1 MRAKYIISLI
11 IPALLLVG
19 SVTLLAQTDAGACP
33 ALVEQALG
41 DLGTNC
47 DALDRNSACYGF
59 NRVNATFVEAQ
70 AEDFFSNPADR
81 TELVAL
87 DTIET
92 AALDAEAERWGIAVL
107 NVQANVPNTLPGQ
120 AVVFL
125 LMGDTQVENAVAPE
139 DALELG
145 APIDVTTLVAA
156 NVRSSPSTT
165 ANVVG
170 SVPEGTTLPA
180 DALSTDEE
188 WLRVLFEGGAAWIN
202 RDIVD
207 EVGDASTLPIISRD
221 SRTPMQAFNFR
232 TGVGEPACVESPP
245 SLLMIQGPDNVR
257 VDITANGADIQIAS
271 TIVLWLLPNNQMQ
284 LVVING
290 SAEVGGVIV
299 PKGFTLFAPLND
311 EGQVEDD
318 GDWTGFRALT
328 PEELALLLP
337 LELIPEELLH
347 YRIIIPTLFD
357 IQSFLANL
365 NAGQTQG
372 GAVLSGP
379 AARQVACSDLAPTSP
394 LGGMAYGRNT
404 FYWDAAAGATSYR
417 VNVYDENGTQVASG
431 EVDAPTT
438 NLTLDVL
445 GGSGF
450 FYSWEVSAL
459 VNGQLACTTAR
470 ITMQRSAPPPPPEPG
485 SPTTCPAMP
494 PSCNMNYICER
505 CLGESMSFC
514 PSDCLTPP

>member
-1 MRAKYIISLI
+1 MRFKYIIFLAF
-11 IPALLLVG
+11 PLLLLVG
-19 SVTLLAQTDAGACP
+19 SVTLLAQTDAGVCP

-92 AALDAEAERWGIAVL
+92 APLDTEAERWGIAVL

-120 AVVFL
+120 AVIFL
-125 LMGDTQVENAVAPE
+125 LMGEAQVENAVAPE

-145 APIDVTTLVAA
+145 TPIDVTTLVAA
-156 NVRSSPSTT
+156 NVRSFPSTN

-180 DALSTDEE
+180 DGVSGDEQ
-188 WLRVLFEGGAAWIN
+188 WLRVLFENGGAWIN
-202 RDIVD
+202 RQVVD
-207 EVGDASTLPIISRD
+207 EVGDAATLPVITRE

-271 TIVLWLLPNNQMQ
+271 TIVLWLLPNNTMQ

-290 SAEVGGVIV
+290 AAEVGGVTV
-299 PKGFTLFAPLND
+299 PEGFTLFTPLNE
-311 EGQVEDD
+311 EGLVEGD
-318 GDWTGFRALT
+318 GWTGFRALT
-328 PEELALLLP
+328 PDELALLLP
-337 LELIPEELLH
+337 LQFIPENLLH
-347 YRIIIPTLFD
+347 YPIIIPTQTD
-357 IQSFLANL
+357 IQQFLANL
-365 NAGQTQG
+365 NASNTGG
-372 GAVLSGP
+372 GAALSGP
-379 AARQVACSDLAPTSP
+379 AAGQVDCGSLVPTSP
-394 LGGMAYGRNT
+394 LGGMAFGNNT
-404 FYWDAAAGATSYR
+404 FFWDGADGATGYQ
-417 VNVYDENGTQVASG
+417 VNVYDENGALVSSGQVN
-431 EVDAPTT
+431 APTT
-438 NLTLDVL
+438 SLSLNVT

-450 FYSWEVSAL
+450 SYSWEVSAL
-459 VNGQLACTTAR
+459 VNGQLACTT
-470 ITMQRSAPPPPPEPG
+470 IPVTMQRSAAPPPRE
-485 SPTTCPAMP
+485 
-494 PSCNMNYICER
+494 PSCNFNYICEPQY
-505 CLGESMSFC
+505 GESPASC
-514 PSDCLTPP
+514 SYDC